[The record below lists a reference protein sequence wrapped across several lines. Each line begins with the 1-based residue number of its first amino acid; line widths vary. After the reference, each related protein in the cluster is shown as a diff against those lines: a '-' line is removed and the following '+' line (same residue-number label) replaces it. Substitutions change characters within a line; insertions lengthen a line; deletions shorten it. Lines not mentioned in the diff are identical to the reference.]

1 MRPRGAPGSEVQ
13 LAYLVEVLCPQ
24 IADIAYCRRGIAPKL
39 WRHLI
44 KEHKG
49 KSLRELAK
57 EYRVSHETVRRTI
70 RDVYY

>member
-39 WRHLI
+39 WRHLS
-44 KEHKG
+44 KEH
-49 KSLRELAK
+49 REKA
-57 EYRVSHETVRRTI
+57 
-70 RDVYY
+70 

>member
-1 MRPRGAPGSEVQ
+1 MRPRGAQGSEVQ

-44 KEHKG
+44 KEHKA

-57 EYRVSHETVRRTI
+57 EYGISHETVRRTLKNNE
-70 RDVYY
+70 